1 MGKNNI
7 LKRRINSLFFYIK
20 GIEHLY
26 VKFILTII
34 AVSLIMIASNLSNGI
49 EIVGYTHIRGSIDAD
64 VSGNVDANVNGNI
77 DADVDAWV
85 DGSIDTY

>member
-1 MGKNNI
+1 MKKNNI
-7 LKRRINSLFFYIK
+7 LMRKITSLFFYIK

-34 AVSLIMIASNLSNGI
+34 AVSLMMIASNLSNGI
-49 EIVGYTHIRGSIDAD
+49 EIEGYTLIRGS
-64 VSGNVDANVNGNI
+64 I